1 MTENKIRLATIVL
14 FIRSLLDELEPNL
27 LRTEYVSKI
36 QKRCKKYVSNNFK
49 IQQDKDLL
57 ATIAN
62 ESWYIS
68 CSISEIKEVTVS
80 TLVLKLFD
88 SAYRDELESKVG
100 INAKHILKLYNAT
113 SDCSTLSTKI
123 QSKNV
128 ANESIKNINKCIY
141 RHFTKIQF

>member
-1 MTENKIRLATIVL
+1 MTETKLRLATIVL
-14 FIRSLLDELEPNL
+14 FIRSLLDELEPEL
-27 LRTEYVSKI
+27 LRTEYVGKM

-49 IQQDKDLL
+49 TQQDKDLL

-62 ESWYIS
+62 ESWDMS
-68 CSISEIKEVTVS
+68 CNMSEIKEVTVS

-100 INAKHILKLYNAT
+100 INAKHITKLYNAT
-113 SDCSTLSTKI
+113 SACSTISTKI
-123 QSKNV
+123 QSRDV

-141 RHFTKIQF
+141 RYFTKI